1 MKLSRFRDRRMAALK
16 LGTLV
21 LVVIVGLS
29 ASAKFSVA
37 AEKVTLGFPHTV
49 GITSTT
55 MHLVLSKELG
65 YYAAE
70 GLDVEFLYFN
80 GSSITAPQVATKKVD
95 IAWGGASLL
104 IKARQKGRDYLPIKF
119 FYNWLRSSV
128 WEFAVLADGP
138 IRSLQDLK
146 GKKLGISNRGAG
158 NIPQTMAALRS
169 AGLEPGTDVG
179 LVPVGYGA
187 PAFRALTTGAVQALN
202 LFEGM
207 HVILETRGTK
217 LRRLAYD
224 EKFSEMFSD
233 GFYTHDDTIKN
244 RGAML
249 AKFGRA
255 VTKGIIA
262 CEANREACTRAMWK
276 HIPIRKPVK
285 GPEAKHLANS
295 AKVSKARYERI
306 LAFEPGTPRKFGEYP
321 AGSWRQFVDVL
332 YAEGELNTRDIP
344 IDTLFT
350 NEFVADFN
358 KFDAVAVRRQ
368 ARAAN

>member
-1 MKLSRFRDRRMAALK
+1 MKIGRFRNPRLAALK
-16 LGTLV
+16 LGTLA
-21 LVVIVGLS
+21 LVVVVGLF

-37 AEKVTLGFPHTV
+37 AEKVTLGFPTTV

-70 GLDVEFLYFN
+70 GLEVEFLYFK
-80 GSSITAPQVATKKVD
+80 GSSLTAPQVATKKVD
-95 IAWGGASLL
+95 IGWGGASLL

-119 FYNWLRSSV
+119 FYNWMRSSV

-146 GKKLGISNRGAG
+146 GKKLGINYRGAG
-158 NIPQTMAALRS
+158 NIPQTKATLRS
-169 AGLEPGTDVG
+169 AGLEPGIDVG
-179 LVPVGYGA
+179 LVPVGYGP

-207 HVILETRGTK
+207 HVILENRGTK
-217 LRRLAYD
+217 LRRLGYD
-224 EKFSEMFSD
+224 EKFSKMFSD

-295 AKVSKARYERI
+295 AKVSKARYKRI
-306 LAFEPGTPRKFGEYP
+306 LAFEHWNTKKIRGVPSRKL
-321 AGSWRQFVDVL
+321 A
-332 YAEGELNTRDIP
+332 
-344 IDTLFT
+344 
-350 NEFVADFN
+350 
-358 KFDAVAVRRQ
+358 AVY
-368 ARAAN
+368 